1 MSVSVFLCFSVC
13 MSVSAHSISRSV
25 SLCHSLS
32 LSLSSDLL
40 SCLRLSIRAQQQQ
53 QQQQRAHAGV
63 PHVPPPNPRACSPI
77 CRTSGRPCTGPPWRA
92 MRAGYACFVL
102 AWVLSLATSDAFEG
116 MRRYLGS
123 KGPYVEPEDI
133 ALPEPPAGETISP
146 LLSRETNSLVPI
158 HLYGLCA
165 QWPCMQRKE

>member
-1 MSVSVFLCFSVC
+1 
-13 MSVSAHSISRSV
+13 
-25 SLCHSLS
+25 
-32 LSLSSDLL
+32 
-40 SCLRLSIRAQQQQ
+40 
-53 QQQQRAHAGV
+53 
-63 PHVPPPNPRACSPI
+63 
-77 CRTSGRPCTGPPWRA
+77 

-146 LLSRETNSLVPI
+146 LFSRETHSLVPI